1 MNLNIFAFDSIK
13 KKLFV
18 TSTLL
23 VIIPIICVI
32 LLLSYS
38 LNQKSEKDF
47 LGRAAGEITH
57 IGGMIGTMFDG
68 IFVNLDVLGN
78 YPAAKRIDNTITS
91 YVNSTVDVANTEV
104 KRSPREAELYTFL
117 QLFKSANPDYDGV
130 VWGSPLGQYI
140 NGNPKAKQTKG
151 FDPRTR
157 PWYKAG
163 IDAKGES
170 AIAKAFVATSGEYVV
185 YTGKAFKGAD
195 GNVSHIT
202 GISVSLKKL
211 TDKINNVK
219 IGESGYL
226 ILTEADGTILSHP
239 NKDLISKNIS
249 ELGIPALVDAIK
261 KGDDTIRYTLSDSEK
276 VARIMTVPDVTWRII
291 GVIERSE
298 ILASARSLSMQILMV
313 GLAFTA
319 AAIFIGYLMANW
331 ISRPITNV
339 VQVLDETANGDFTRL
354 IDQRYTNSS
363 DEIGVLARSF
373 NRFIEKMNATISGI
387 VTASAQVASGAGQI
401 AQTSQSL
408 SQGSV
413 EQAASVEEVSSS
425 IEEIAASISQNSE
438 NSEQTERISRVA
450 SQDAE
455 EGGHAVSETVTAMK
469 DIAGKINIIEE
480 IARQTNLL
488 ALNAAIEAAR
498 AGEAGKGFAVV
509 ASEVRKLAER
519 SQSAAADISVLSANS
534 VAVAERAGALLG
546 KIVPDIRKTSDLVQ
560 EITAAS
566 REQSTGAEQVAG
578 AISQLTTVIQQN
590 AASSEQLASMSE
602 ELSGQAAYLKDS
614 VASFKLRI

>member
-13 KKLFV
+13 KKMFV

-23 VIIPIICVI
+23 VVVPIVCVI
-32 LLLSYS
+32 VLLSYS
-38 LNQKSEKDF
+38 LGKKSEEDY
-47 LGRAAGEITH
+47 LARMNGEITQV
-57 IGGMIGTMFDG
+57 GGMIGVQFDA
-68 IFVNLDVLGN
+68 IFQTLDVLGRHPAMARADGTINN
-78 YPAAKRIDNTITS
+78 YL
-91 YVNSTVDVANTEV
+91 NSTAAIANTAV
-104 KRSPREAELYTFL
+104 KRGPLETEIFNHMKLVHDAH
-117 QLFKSANPDYDGV
+117 PGYDGTLF
-130 VWGSPLGQYI
+130 GSSSGAYI
-140 NGNPKAKQTKG
+140 TTNPRSNIVAKW
-151 FDPRTR
+151 DPRAR
-157 PWYKAG
+157 PWYKVAIENKGEAG
-163 IDAKGES
+163 IT
-170 AIAKAFVATSGEYVV
+170 KATLSISGEYTVWAS
-185 YTGKAFKGAD
+185 KSFKGIHGD
-195 GNVSHIT
+195 YVG
-202 GISVSLKKL
+202 GIAIILKQL
-211 TDKINNVK
+211 TDMIDKVS
-219 IGESGYL
+219 IGQSGFL
-226 ILTEADGTILSHP
+226 VLTEADGTILAHP
-239 NKDLISKNIS
+239 KNKELLSKKIAEMGVK
-249 ELGIPALVDAIK
+249 ELAEAVDGGGGKLVYKHD
-261 KGDDTIRYTLSDSEK
+261 GVEK
-276 VARIMTVPDVTWRII
+276 VAFVLSEPRTNWRIVGI
-291 GVIERSE
+291 IDRGE
-298 ILASARSLSMQILMV
+298 ILASARSLSIQILLV
-313 GLAFTA
+313 GLAFTIA
-319 AAIFIGYLMANW
+319 AVLIGYLLANW
-331 ISRPITNV
+331 ISRPIINV
-339 VQVLDETANGDFTRL
+339 VEVLDETANGNFTRT
-354 IDQRYTNSS
+354 IDQKYANSG
-363 DEIGVLARSF
+363 DEIGILARSF

-387 VTASAQVASGAGQI
+387 VSASAQVASGAGQI

-455 EGGHAVSETVTAMK
+455 EGGHAVLETVTAMK
-469 DIAGKINIIEE
+469 DIAGKISIIEE

-566 REQSTGAEQVAG
+566 REQSAGAEQVAG

-614 VASFKLRI
+614 VASFKLNN

>member
-13 KKLFV
+13 KKMFI

-23 VIIPIICVI
+23 VVVPIICIIV
-32 LLLSYS
+32 LLSYS
-38 LNQKSEKDF
+38 LGKKSEEDY
-47 LGRAAGEITH
+47 LARMNGEITQV
-57 IGGMIGTMFDG
+57 GSMIGVQFDA
-68 IFVNLDVLGN
+68 IFQTLDVMGKHPSLARADGTISN
-78 YPAAKRIDNTITS
+78 YL
-91 YVNSTVDVANTEV
+91 NSTSVIANTAV
-104 KRSPREAELYTFL
+104 KRGPLEAEIFNHMKLVHD
-117 QLFKSANPDYDGV
+117 AHPGYDGTLF
-130 VWGSPLGQYI
+130 GSSSGAYI
-140 NGNPKAKQTKG
+140 TTNPRSNIVAKW
-151 FDPRTR
+151 DPRSR
-157 PWYKAG
+157 PWYKVAIGNKGEAG
-163 IDAKGES
+163 IT
-170 AIAKAFVATSGEYVV
+170 KATLSISGEYTVWAS
-185 YTGKAFKGAD
+185 KSFKGVNGD
-195 GNVSHIT
+195 YVS
-202 GISVSLKKL
+202 GIAIILKQL
-211 TDKINNVK
+211 TDMIDKVS
-219 IGESGYL
+219 IGRSGFL
-226 ILTEADGTILSHP
+226 LLTEADGTILAHP
-239 NKDLISKNIS
+239 KNKEMLSKKITEMGVKELS
-249 ELGIPALVDAIK
+249 EAVESGAGKLVYKHD
-261 KGDDTIRYTLSDSEK
+261 GMEK
-276 VARIMTVPDVTWRII
+276 VAFVLSEPRTNWRIVGI
-291 GVIERSE
+291 IDRGE
-298 ILASARSLSMQILMV
+298 ILASARSLSIQILLV
-313 GLAFTA
+313 GLVFTIA
-319 AAIFIGYLMANW
+319 AVLIGYLLANW
-331 ISRPITNV
+331 ISKPIVNV
-339 VQVLDETANGDFTRL
+339 VEVLDETAGGDFTRS
-354 IDQRYTNSS
+354 IDQRYANSG